1 MITTSTLPELKSH
14 NKVDVHLIIKHES
27 FFVKATADL
36 FQEEERAVQLLI
48 SAVESLFISGLNY
61 YHRTHTG
68 TTEVFTMAKNFVRVK
83 ISPNM
88 VENVENGYLLMKGG
102 GALTEIF
109 GNRLGQTL
117 NCLVKKSGVRASTA
131 YTYACLYTTVV
142 LKSLGEQ
149 VTGSDMSAAAFM
161 DYLETSELGLSQ
173 PEMAALLD
181 ENSGAMP
188 SVVENTVYVQDEA
201 GNQAGSSDFVKK
213 VFSFVL
219 LIVLV
224 VSLYFLYKTR
234 NFEPKTSLP
243 GSVQQVKL
251 IGISG
256 S

>member
-1 MITTSTLPELKSH
+1 MITTSTLSELKSH
-14 NKVDVHLIIKHES
+14 DKVDIHLIIKHES
-27 FFVKATADL
+27 FFVKAAADL
-36 FQEEERAVQLLI
+36 FQEEETAVQLLI

-61 YHRTHTG
+61 YHRTHTR

-83 ISPNM
+83 ISANM
-88 VENVENGYLLMKGG
+88 VENVGNGYLLMKGG

-117 NCLVKKSGVRASTA
+117 NYLVKKSGVKASTA
-131 YTYACLYTTVV
+131 YTYTCLYTTVV

-149 VTGSDMSAAAFM
+149 VTGSDMPAATFI

-181 ENSGAMP
+181 EDPGAKP
-188 SVVENTVYVQDEA
+188 LVLENTVYVGDEA
-201 GNQAGSSDFVKK
+201 GSQAIGSELVKK

-224 VSLYFLYKTR
+224 ISLYFLYKSR
-234 NFEPKTSLP
+234 HFEPKTSLP